1 MSKKSDWTLLRF
13 CQHRQLGLWG
23 WGWTIKSLCCH
34 LRIWR
39 LETVMQ
45 GRPSYTPQTL
55 KTLPGIPWSDGS
67 FDNQPGHNLTTTR
80 QPTPVCLFQLLVF
93 YSHMLHV
100 LFSITYG
107 SICTHLPWRPL
118 NLNMSFQR
126 QFLLPT
132 LLFTQQM
139 KDLYAPENIVCEL
152 LHSGKN
158 FRGICKYGKME

>member
-100 LFSITYG
+100 LFCITYG
-107 SICTHLPWRPL
+107 VNMHSTCYWARRRMRWTSA
-118 NLNMSFQR
+118 NMSEER
-126 QFLLPT
+126 HCKLLKP
-132 LLFTQQM
+132 M
-139 KDLYAPENIVCEL
+139 
-152 LHSGKN
+152 SMGKYKLS
-158 FRGICKYGKME
+158 IQL

>member
-67 FDNQPGHNLTTTR
+67 FDNQPGHNLTTTSPGN
-80 QPTPVCLFQLLVF
+80 QHQYAFSSYWSFIATCYMFCF
-93 YSHMLHV
+93 ASHM
-100 LFSITYG
+100 G
-107 SICTHLPWRPL
+107 SICTCYWARRRMRWTSA
-118 NLNMSFQR
+118 NMSEER
-126 QFLLPT
+126 HCKLLKP
-132 LLFTQQM
+132 M
-139 KDLYAPENIVCEL
+139 
-152 LHSGKN
+152 SMGKYKLS
-158 FRGICKYGKME
+158 I

>member
-100 LFSITYG
+100 LFCITYG
-107 SICTHLPWRPL
+107 VNMHMLLGKKENALNFCQYEWGAPL
-118 NLNMSFQR
+118 QVIKTNVHGQI
-126 QFLLPT
+126 QT
-132 LLFTQQM
+132 LYLIIITASYNSQ
-139 KDLYAPENIVCEL
+139 ARVT
-152 LHSGKN
+152 
-158 FRGICKYGKME
+158 RGVNGN